1 MIKRIIASAI
11 LLVCVGFVIYS
22 FRTNKE
28 PEANTEVV
36 SLKEAFKDQFLI
48 GTALNTSQITGKNLD
63 ETNVVKSHFNSIV
76 AENCMKSGRIRS
88 DDAKFNFE
96 ITDKFVDFGEEN
108 NMTIHGHTLVW
119 HSQTPKW
126 FFVDESGE
134 DVSRDEL
141 ISRMKEHIFTLVERY
156 KGKIKSW
163 DVVNEA
169 IEDDGSLRKSKFYKI
184 IGEDYI
190 KLAFQFAHQADPDAK
205 LFYNDYSMA
214 NPKKRAG
221 VVRMVT
227 DLKDNNVPIHGIGMQ
242 GHIGLNYPEIS
253 EFEKSIEAFG
263 ELGEVA
269 ISELDLSVLP
279 SPWGDAGANISD
291 NFEYED
297 EMNPFPE
304 QLPKNVEQQFTDRYL
319 SFFKLFLK
327 HKDKI
332 SRITFWGVN
341 DGNSWK
347 NDWPVAGRTDYPLLF
362 DRQNQPKPVV
372 KNLIDLAAQ

>member
-1 MIKRIIASAI
+1 MIKKTIVSAI
-11 LLVCVGFVIYS
+11 LPVCVGFIIYS
-22 FRTNKE
+22 CRTDKSV
-28 PEANTEVV
+28 EADAEII
-36 SLKEAFKDQFLI
+36 SLKDAFKDQFLI
-48 GTALNTSQITGKNLD
+48 GTALNTSQITGRNPD
-63 ETNVVKSHFNSIV
+63 ETDVVKSHFNSIV
-76 AENCMKSGRIRS
+76 AENCMKSGRLRS

-126 FFVDESGE
+126 FFVDENGE
-134 DVSRDEL
+134 DVSREEL

-169 IEDDGSLRKSKFYKI
+169 IEDDGSLRESKFYKI

-205 LFYNDYSMA
+205 LYYNDYSMA

-221 VVRMVT
+221 VVRMVKE
-227 DLKDNNVPIHGIGMQ
+227 LKDNYVPIHGIGMQ
-242 GHIGLNYPEIS
+242 GHIGLNHPEIS

-263 ELGEVA
+263 QLGEVA

-291 NFEYED
+291 NFKYED

-304 QLPKNVEQQFTDRYL
+304 QLPENVEQQFTDRYL
-319 SFFKLFLK
+319 SFFKLFQK

-347 NDWPVAGRTDYPLLF
+347 NDWPVSGRTDYPLLF

>member
-1 MIKRIIASAI
+1 MIKKTIVSAI
-11 LLVCVGFVIYS
+11 LPVCVGFIIYS
-22 FRTNKE
+22 CRTDKSV
-28 PEANTEVV
+28 EADAEII
-36 SLKEAFKDQFLI
+36 SLKDAFKDQFLI
-48 GTALNTSQITGKNLD
+48 GTALNTSQITGRNPD
-63 ETNVVKSHFNSIV
+63 ETDVVKSHFNSIV
-76 AENCMKSGRIRS
+76 AENCMKSGRLRS

-96 ITDKFVDFGEEN
+96 IADKFVDFGEEN

-126 FFVDESGE
+126 FFVDENGE
-134 DVSRDEL
+134 DVSREEL
-141 ISRMKEHIFTLVERY
+141 ISRMKEHIFTVVERY

-169 IEDDGSLRKSKFYKI
+169 IEDDGSLRESKFYKI

-190 KLAFQFAHQADPDAK
+190 KLAFQFAHQTDPDAK
-205 LFYNDYSMA
+205 LYYNDYSMA

-221 VVRMVT
+221 VVRMVKE
-227 DLKDNNVPIHGIGMQ
+227 LKDNNVPIHGIGMQ
-242 GHIGLNYPEIS
+242 GHIGLNHPEIS

-263 ELGEVA
+263 QLGEVA

-291 NFEYED
+291 NFKYED

-304 QLPKNVEQQFTDRYL
+304 QLPENVEQQFTDRYL
-319 SFFKLFLK
+319 SFFKLFQK

-347 NDWPVAGRTDYPLLF
+347 NDWPVSGRTDYPLLF

-372 KNLIDLAAQ
+372 KNLIDLSAQ